1 MTAEMQS
8 ALTRELEDAQDIAD
22 PERRRDAVQTV
33 QSHMLA
39 ALIDC
44 QKKTADRVKEL
55 VAGATAAKYK
65 LQGAQLAWRIF
76 RYLVAGGAGAAIVK
90 FASVSAGAQ

>member
-1 MTAEMQS
+1 MTAEMKS
-8 ALTRELEDAQDIAD
+8 ALTRELED
-22 PERRRDAVQTV
+22 
-33 QSHMLA
+33 
-39 ALIDC
+39 
-44 QKKTADRVKEL
+44 
-55 VAGATAAKYK
+55 ATAAKYK